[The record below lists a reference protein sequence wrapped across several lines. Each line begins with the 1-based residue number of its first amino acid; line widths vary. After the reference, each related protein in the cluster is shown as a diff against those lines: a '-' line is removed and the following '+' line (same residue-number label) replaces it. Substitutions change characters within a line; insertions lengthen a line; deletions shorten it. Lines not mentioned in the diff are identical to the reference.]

1 MAIKKGAHTMKKLIV
16 IALTA
21 LTLHQSNTKAINY
34 IDNTQPIYA
43 QSGSDHAGADM
54 NQVGTLYTS
63 YNGTLFLAHSSLNYY
78 EVYTDSEIAS
88 NSFDPFDIPILSRMY
103 TQGVQMQRNAS
114 DFRYGLCTALT
125 CAAGG
130 YGDQGAFDAVWAEL
144 PCDGIVNNNGVST
157 TLLYRQGVAYSDYNN
172 SIKKGALVNKIQR
185 SGCWLDA
192 MENNSVQ
199 FYYYN
204 PIYLKD
210 QKNINK
216 MTLPNFLLATQTE
229 KGTVALTSSTST
241 SFNYNS
247 IFKTA
252 TDATTTN
259 TGFANSDGT
268 AYYKNCVVSTTLIT
282 STSSTYQYV
291 GAYVQ
296 GSTTYYVY
304 GTKLSDST
312 SNGVTTTAA
321 TAYNAA
327 QSSFGYIKTS

>member
-1 MAIKKGAHTMKKLIV
+1 MKKLIM
-16 IALTA
+16 IAIAILA
-21 LTLHQSNTKAINY
+21 LHQSNTITINY

-43 QSGSDHAGADM
+43 QSGNGHDGPDM

-88 NSFDPFDIPILSRMY
+88 NNFDPFDIAILSRMY
-103 TQGVQMQRNAS
+103 TQGVQMQQNAET
-114 DFRYGLCTALT
+114 FRDGLCTAST

-130 YGDQGAFDAVWAEL
+130 YGDQGAFDAVWAML

-172 SIKKGALVNKIQR
+172 TIKKGALVNKIQR

-192 MENNSVQ
+192 MKNNSVQ

-204 PIYLKD
+204 PVFLKN
-210 QKNINK
+210 QGSINA
-216 MTLPNFLLATQTE
+216 MSISQFLAATQTD
-229 KGTVALTSSTST
+229 KGTVALTSSTYS
-241 SFNYNS
+241 NMKYNS

-252 TDATTTN
+252 TDGTTYY
-259 TGFANSDGT
+259 TGCA
-268 AYYKNCVVSTTLIT
+268 VSTTYLA
-282 STSSTYQYV
+282 TSSTATYQYI

-296 GSTTYYVY
+296 NSITYYVY
-304 GTKLSDST
+304 GTILSDST
-312 SNGVTTTAA
+312 SNGVTTTAKQ
-321 TAYNAA
+321 AYDKAQASFSYTKVAA
-327 QSSFGYIKTS
+327 AA